1 MIFAEEISLL
11 IRFFKIF
18 ILTSALISII
28 ISCTDDISSIGSGL
42 IPNKDIIDIL
52 FINSEEGA
60 FEQQSKYYTDSLSL
74 NTSRVLLLG
83 KHDNVESTM
92 MMKFLI
98 FMPDSIKDAVSDGIL
113 EILSS
118 TMELEP
124 ISTFA
129 NKSNH
134 FDFNV
139 YKINS
144 SWNSLTF
151 DKDSLSDL
159 SYDNFDLSSNRNYSD
174 TLISFDFD
182 KELTE
187 DWLKYSVAEEQASNN
202 NGIYFN
208 FEASSNKII
217 GFPAISY
224 EDGAKLARLKIVFEV
239 PGKFLDT
246 MEVEVTSDVHV
257 VLGDLPV
264 GNQEN
269 IFIQGGIVV
278 RANLMIDV
286 SQIPDNTIINQA
298 ILKMSYDESE
308 SLIGTMISDSLGV
321 AALVDYNSNELDEN
335 LYPTLLKREGSI
347 YSGDITRFVQSWVST
362 QENHGLQIFL
372 VNEIITVNKVAL
384 KGASPADPNLK
395 PYLEV
400 IYTSK
405 R

>member
-1 MIFAEEISLL
+1 ML
-11 IRFFKIF
+11 IRLFKIL
-18 ILTSALISII
+18 IITSALITILV
-28 ISCTDDISSIGSGL
+28 SCTDEITSIGKNL
-42 IPNKDIIDIL
+42 LPNKDIIDIL

-74 NTSRVLLLG
+74 TTSSVLLMG

-92 MMKFLI
+92 LMKFLI
-98 FMPDSIKDAVSDGIL
+98 FLPDSIKDAVNDETL
-113 EILSS
+113 QVLSS
-118 TMELEP
+118 TMELVP
-124 ISTFA
+124 IYTYA
-129 NKSNH
+129 DKSNH

-139 YKINS
+139 HKINS
-144 SWNSLTF
+144 TWNSLTF
-151 DKDSLSDL
+151 DKDSLSSL
-159 SYDNFDLSSNRNYSD
+159 NYDDIDLSSNRNYTD

-182 KELTE
+182 KELTQQ
-187 DWLKYSVAEEQASNN
+187 WLNYSAADDQASNN

-208 FEASSNKII
+208 YEASSDKVV

-224 EDGAKLARLKIVFEV
+224 GVDNKLARLKIVVNV
-239 PGKFLDT
+239 PGSFTDT
-246 MEVEVTSDVHV
+246 VEVEVTSDVHV

-286 SQIPDNTIINQA
+286 SQIPDNTIINKA
-298 ILKMSYDESE
+298 TLKLSYDESE
-308 SLIGTMISDSLGV
+308 SLIGTKTSDSLGV
-321 AALVDYNSNELDEN
+321 AALTDYNANELDE
-335 LYPTLLKREGSI
+335 TLPPALMKREGST
-347 YSGDITRFVQSWVST
+347 YTGDITRFVQSWVSN

-395 PYLEV
+395 PYLEI

>member
-1 MIFAEEISLL
+1 MILEEEISLL
-11 IRFFKIF
+11 IKFIKIF
-18 ILTSALISII
+18 ILTSALISILV
-28 ISCTDDISSIGSGL
+28 SCNDDISSIGNDL
-42 IPNKDIIDIL
+42 LPNQDIIDIL

-74 NTSRVLLLG
+74 NTSSVLLLG

-98 FMPDSIKDAVSDGIL
+98 FLPDSIKEAVNDGTL

-118 TMELEP
+118 TMEIEP
-124 ISTFA
+124 IYTYA
-129 NKSNH
+129 DKSNY

-139 YKINS
+139 HEINS

-151 DKDSLSDL
+151 DKDSLSSL
-159 SYDNFDLSSNRNYSD
+159 SYDNNDLSSNRNYSD

-182 KELTE
+182 KELTQ
-187 DWLKYSVAEEQASNN
+187 DWLKYSAAEEQASNN
-202 NGIYFN
+202 NGVYFN
-208 FEASSNKII
+208 FEASSDKIV

-224 EDGAKLARLKIVFEV
+224 EEDEKLARLRIVVEV
-239 PGKFLDT
+239 PGNFLDT
-246 MEVEVTSDVHV
+246 MVVEVTSDVHI
-257 VLGDLPV
+257 VLGELPV

-278 RANLMIDV
+278 RSNLMIDV
-286 SQIPDNTIINQA
+286 SQIPDNTIINKA
-298 ILKMSYDESE
+298 ILKISYDESE
-308 SLIGTMISDSLGV
+308 SLIGTKTSDSLGV
-321 AALVDYNSNELDEN
+321 ASLVDYEANVLDETISPV
-335 LYPTLLKREGSI
+335 LMEREGSI
-347 YSGDITRFVQSWVST
+347 YSGDITRLVQSWVSN
-362 QENHGLQIFL
+362 QENNGFQIFL
-372 VNEIITVNKVAL
+372 VNEITTVNKVAL

>member
-1 MIFAEEISLL
+1 MIFEEEISLL

-28 ISCTDDISSIGSGL
+28 VSCNDDISSIGSDL
-42 IPNKDIIDIL
+42 LPNKDIIDIFFL
-52 FINSEEGA
+52 NSEEEA

-98 FMPDSIKDAVSDGIL
+98 FMPDSIKDAVNDGTL

-118 TMELEP
+118 TMEIEP
-124 ISTFA
+124 IYTYA
-129 NKSNH
+129 NKSNY

-139 YKINS
+139 HKINS

-159 SYDNFDLSSNRNYSD
+159 SYDDFDLSSNRNYSD
-174 TLISFDFD
+174 TLITFDFD
-182 KELTE
+182 KELTQ
-187 DWLKYSVAEEQASNN
+187 DWLQYSAAEEQANN
-202 NGIYFN
+202 NRGIYFN
-208 FEASSNKII
+208 YEASSNKIV

-224 EDGAKLARLKIVFEV
+224 EEDNKLARLKIVVEV
-239 PGKFLDT
+239 PGSFLDT
-246 MEVEVTSDVHV
+246 MVVEVTSDVHI

-269 IFIQGGIVV
+269 ISIQGGIVV

-298 ILKMSYDESE
+298 ILKISYDESE
-308 SLIGTMISDSLGV
+308 SLIGTITSDSLGV
-321 AALVDYNSNELDEN
+321 AALVDYNTNELDED

-347 YSGDITRFVQSWVST
+347 YSGDITRFVQSWVSN
-362 QENHGLQIFL
+362 QENNGLQIFL
-372 VNEIITVNKVAL
+372 VNEITTVNKVAL
-384 KGASPADPNLK
+384 KGASPADQNLK

>member
-1 MIFAEEISLL
+1 MIFEEEINLL

-28 ISCTDDISSIGSGL
+28 VSCNDDISSIGSDL
-42 IPNKDIIDIL
+42 LPNKDIIDIL

-60 FEQQSKYYTDSLSL
+60 FEQESKYYTDSLSL

-92 MMKFLI
+92 MMKFFI
-98 FMPDSIKDAVSDGIL
+98 FMPDSIKDAVNDGTL

-118 TMELEP
+118 TMEIEP
-124 ISTFA
+124 IYTYA
-129 NKSNH
+129 NKSNY

-139 YKINS
+139 HKINS

-159 SYDNFDLSSNRNYSD
+159 SYDDFDLSSNRNYSD
-174 TLISFDFD
+174 TLITFDFN
-182 KELTE
+182 KELTQ
-187 DWLKYSVAEEQASNN
+187 DWLKYSADEEQANNN

-208 FEASSNKII
+208 YEASSDKVV

-224 EDGAKLARLKIVFEV
+224 EEDNKLARLKIVVEV
-239 PGKFLDT
+239 PGSFLDT
-246 MEVEVTSDVHV
+246 MVVDVTSDVHV

-278 RANLMIDV
+278 RANLMMDV
-286 SQIPDNTIINQA
+286 SKIPDNTIINKA
-298 ILKMSYDESE
+298 TLTLSYDESE
-308 SLIGTMISDSLGV
+308 SLIGTLISDSLGV
-321 AALVDYNSNELDEN
+321 AALIDYNANELNED
-335 LYPTLLKREGSI
+335 LYPTLLKREGSV

-372 VNEIITVNKVAL
+372 VNEIISVNKVAL
-384 KGASPADPNLK
+384 KGASPADQNLK

>member
-1 MIFAEEISLL
+1 MILEEEISLL
-11 IRFFKIF
+11 IKFIKIF
-18 ILTSALISII
+18 IFTSALISIFV
-28 ISCTDDISSIGSGL
+28 SCNDDISSIGNDL
-42 IPNKDIIDIL
+42 LPNQDIIDIL

-74 NTSRVLLLG
+74 NTSSALLLG

-98 FMPDSIKDAVSDGIL
+98 FLPDSIKEAVNDGTL

-118 TMELEP
+118 TMEIEP
-124 ISTFA
+124 IYTYA
-129 NKSNH
+129 DKSNY

-139 YKINS
+139 HKINS

-151 DKDSLSDL
+151 DKDSLSSL
-159 SYDNFDLSSNRNYSD
+159 SYDDNDLSSNRNYSD

-182 KELTE
+182 KELTQ
-187 DWLKYSVAEEQASNN
+187 DWLKYSAAEEQASNN
-202 NGIYFN
+202 NGVYFN
-208 FEASSNKII
+208 FEASSDKIV

-224 EDGAKLARLKIVFEV
+224 EEDGKLARLRIVVEV
-239 PGKFLDT
+239 PGNFLDT
-246 MEVEVTSDVHV
+246 MVVEVTSDVHI
-257 VLGDLPV
+257 VLGELPV

-278 RANLMIDV
+278 RSNLMIDV
-286 SQIPDNTIINQA
+286 SQIPDNTIINRA
-298 ILKMSYDESE
+298 ILKISYDESE
-308 SLIGTMISDSLGV
+308 SLIGTKTSDSLGV
-321 AALVDYNSNELDEN
+321 ASLVDYEANILDETISPV
-335 LYPTLLKREGSI
+335 LMEREGSI
-347 YSGDITRFVQSWVST
+347 YSGDITRLVQGWVSN
-362 QENHGLQIFL
+362 QENNGFQIFL
-372 VNEIITVNKVAL
+372 VNEITTVNKVAL

>member
-1 MIFAEEISLL
+1 MIFEEEINLL

-28 ISCTDDISSIGSGL
+28 VSCNDDISSIGGDL
-42 IPNKDIIDIL
+42 LPNKDIIDIL

-60 FEQQSKYYTDSLSL
+60 FEQESKYYTDSLSL

-92 MMKFLI
+92 MMKFFI
-98 FMPDSIKDAVSDGIL
+98 FMPDSIKDAVNDGTL

-118 TMELEP
+118 TMEIEP
-124 ISTFA
+124 IYTYA
-129 NKSNH
+129 NKSNY

-139 YKINS
+139 HKINS

-159 SYDNFDLSSNRNYSD
+159 SYDDFDLSSNRNYSD
-174 TLISFDFD
+174 TLITFDFN
-182 KELTE
+182 KELTQ
-187 DWLKYSVAEEQASNN
+187 DWLKYSADEEQANNN

-208 FEASSNKII
+208 YEASSDKVV

-224 EDGAKLARLKIVFEV
+224 EEDNKLARLKIVVEV
-239 PGKFLDT
+239 PGSFLDT
-246 MEVEVTSDVHV
+246 MVVDVTSDVHV

-278 RANLMIDV
+278 RANLMMDV
-286 SQIPDNTIINQA
+286 SKIPDNTIINKA
-298 ILKMSYDESE
+298 TLTLSYDESE
-308 SLIGTMISDSLGV
+308 SLIGTLISDSLGV
-321 AALVDYNSNELDEN
+321 AALIDYNANELNED
-335 LYPTLLKREGSI
+335 LYPTLLKREGSV

-372 VNEIITVNKVAL
+372 VNEIISVNKVAL
-384 KGASPADPNLK
+384 KGASPADQNLK

>member
-1 MIFAEEISLL
+1 ML
-11 IRFFKIF
+11 IRLFKIL
-18 ILTSALISII
+18 IITSALITILV
-28 ISCTDDISSIGSGL
+28 SCTDEITSIGKNL
-42 IPNKDIIDIL
+42 LPNKDIIDIL

-60 FEQQSKYYTDSLSL
+60 FEQQSKYYIDSLSL
-74 NTSRVLLLG
+74 TTSSVLLMG

-92 MMKFLI
+92 LMKFLI
-98 FMPDSIKDAVSDGIL
+98 FLPDSIKDAVNDETL
-113 EILSS
+113 QVLSS
-118 TMELEP
+118 TMELVP
-124 ISTFA
+124 IYTYA
-129 NKSNH
+129 DKSNH

-139 YKINS
+139 HKINS
-144 SWNSLTF
+144 TWNSLTF
-151 DKDSLSDL
+151 DKDSLSSL
-159 SYDNFDLSSNRNYSD
+159 NYDDIDLSSNRNYTD

-182 KELTE
+182 KELTQQ
-187 DWLKYSVAEEQASNN
+187 WLNYSAADDQASNN

-208 FEASSNKII
+208 YEASSDKVV

-224 EDGAKLARLKIVFEV
+224 GVDNKLARLKIVVNV
-239 PGKFLDT
+239 PGSFTDT
-246 MEVEVTSDVHV
+246 VEVEVTSDVHV

-286 SQIPDNTIINQA
+286 SQIPDNTIINKA
-298 ILKMSYDESE
+298 TLKLSYDESE
-308 SLIGTMISDSLGV
+308 SLIGTKTSDSLGV
-321 AALVDYNSNELDEN
+321 AALADYNANELDE
-335 LYPTLLKREGSI
+335 TLPPALMKREGST
-347 YSGDITRFVQSWVST
+347 YTGDITRFVQSWVSN
-362 QENHGLQIFL
+362 QENNGLQIFL

-395 PYLEV
+395 PYLEI

>member
-1 MIFAEEISLL
+1 MIFEEEISLL
-11 IRFFKIF
+11 IRLFKIF
-18 ILTSALISII
+18 ILTSALISILV
-28 ISCTDDISSIGSGL
+28 SCTDDITSIGKDL
-42 IPNKDIIDIL
+42 LPNKDIIDIL
-52 FINSEEGA
+52 YINSEEGA

-74 NTSRVLLLG
+74 TTSSMLLLG

-92 MMKFLI
+92 LMKFLI
-98 FMPDSIKDAVSDGIL
+98 FLPDSIKDAVNDGTL
-113 EILSS
+113 QVLNS
-118 TMELEP
+118 TMEIVP
-124 ISTFA
+124 VYTYA
-129 NKSNH
+129 DKSNF

-139 YKINS
+139 HKINS

-151 DKDSLSDL
+151 DKDSLENL
-159 SYDNFDLSSNRNYSD
+159 NYDDIDLSSNRSYTD

-182 KELTE
+182 KELTQE
-187 DWLKYSVAEEQASNN
+187 WLNYSAADDQANNN

-208 FEASSNKII
+208 YEASSDKVV

-224 EDGAKLARLKIVFEV
+224 GEDNKLARLKIVVDV
-239 PGKFLDT
+239 PGNFTDT
-246 MEVEVTSDVHV
+246 VEVEVTSDVHV

-278 RANLMIDV
+278 RANLMMDV

-298 ILKMSYDESE
+298 ILKLSYDESE
-308 SLIGTMISDSLGV
+308 SLIGTKTSDSLGV
-321 AALVDYNSNELDEN
+321 AALLDYNANELDET
-335 LYPTLLKREGSI
+335 LPPTLMKREGSV
-347 YSGDITRFVQSWVST
+347 YTGDITRFVQSWVSN
-362 QENHGLQIFL
+362 QENNGLQIFL

-395 PYLEV
+395 PYLEI

>member
-1 MIFAEEISLL
+1 MIFEEEISLK
-11 IRFFKIF
+11 IRLFKIF
-18 ILTSALISII
+18 ILTLALISIFV
-28 ISCTDDISSIGSGL
+28 SCTDDISSIGSDL
-42 IPNKDIIDIL
+42 LPNKDIIDII

-60 FEQQSKYYTDSLSL
+60 FAQQSNYYTDSLSL
-74 NTSRVLLLG
+74 NTSSVLLLG

-92 MMKFLI
+92 LMKFFI
-98 FMPDSIKDAVSDGIL
+98 FLPDSIEEAVNDGTL

-118 TMELEP
+118 TIELEP
-124 ISTFA
+124 IYTYA
-129 NKSNH
+129 NNSNY

-139 YKINS
+139 HKINS

-151 DKDSLSDL
+151 AKDSLSDL
-159 SYDNFDLSSNRNYSD
+159 NYDDFDLSSNRNYSD
-174 TLISFDFD
+174 TLIAFDFD
-182 KELTE
+182 KELTL
-187 DWLKYSVAEEQASNN
+187 DWLKYSAAEEQVSNN

-208 FEASSNKII
+208 FNASSDKVV

-224 EDGAKLARLKIVFEV
+224 EEDNKLAILKIVVSV
-239 PGKFLDT
+239 PGQYLDT

-298 ILKMSYDESE
+298 ILKIYYDESE
-308 SLIGTMISDSLGV
+308 SLIGTKISDSLGA
-321 AALVDYNSNELDEN
+321 AALVDYDGNELDEN
-335 LYPTLLKREGSI
+335 LYPTLLEREGSA

-362 QENHGLQIFL
+362 KENHGLQIFL
-372 VNEIITVNKVAL
+372 VNEITTVNKVAL
-384 KGASPADPNLK
+384 KGASPTDPFLK
-395 PYLEV
+395 PYLEI

>member
-1 MIFAEEISLL
+1 ML
-11 IRFFKIF
+11 IRLFKIL
-18 ILTSALISII
+18 IITSALITILV
-28 ISCTDDISSIGSGL
+28 SCTDEITSIGKNL
-42 IPNKDIIDIL
+42 LPNKDIIDIL

-74 NTSRVLLLG
+74 TTSSVLLMG

-92 MMKFLI
+92 LMKFLI
-98 FMPDSIKDAVSDGIL
+98 FLPDSIKDAVNDETL
-113 EILSS
+113 QVLSS
-118 TMELEP
+118 TMELVP
-124 ISTFA
+124 IYTYA
-129 NKSNH
+129 DKSNH

-139 YKINS
+139 HKINS
-144 SWNSLTF
+144 TWNSLTF
-151 DKDSLSDL
+151 DKDSLSSL
-159 SYDNFDLSSNRNYSD
+159 NYDDIDLSSNRNYTD

-182 KELTE
+182 KELTQQ
-187 DWLKYSVAEEQASNN
+187 WLNYSAADDQASNN

-208 FEASSNKII
+208 YEASSDKVV

-224 EDGAKLARLKIVFEV
+224 GVDNKLARLKIVVNV
-239 PGKFLDT
+239 PGSFTDT
-246 MEVEVTSDVHV
+246 VEVEVTSDVHV

-286 SQIPDNTIINQA
+286 SQIPDNTIINKA
-298 ILKMSYDESE
+298 TLKLSYDESE
-308 SLIGTMISDSLGV
+308 SLIGTKTSDSLGV
-321 AALVDYNSNELDEN
+321 AALADYNANELDE
-335 LYPTLLKREGSI
+335 TLPPALMKREGST
-347 YSGDITRFVQSWVST
+347 YTGDITRFVQSWVSN

-395 PYLEV
+395 PYLEI

>member
-1 MIFAEEISLL
+1 LL
-11 IRFFKIF
+11 IRLFKIL
-18 ILTSALISII
+18 IITSALITILV
-28 ISCTDDISSIGSGL
+28 SCTDEITSIGKNL
-42 IPNKDIIDIL
+42 LPNKDIIDIL

-60 FEQQSKYYTDSLSL
+60 FEQQSKYYVDSLSL
-74 NTSRVLLLG
+74 TTSSVLLMG

-92 MMKFLI
+92 LMKFLI
-98 FMPDSIKDAVSDGIL
+98 FLPDSIKDAVNDETL
-113 EILSS
+113 QVLSS
-118 TMELEP
+118 TMELVP
-124 ISTFA
+124 IYTYA
-129 NKSNH
+129 DKSNH

-139 YKINS
+139 HKINS
-144 SWNSLTF
+144 TWNSLTF
-151 DKDSLSDL
+151 DKDSLSSL
-159 SYDNFDLSSNRNYSD
+159 NYDDIDLSSNRNYTD

-182 KELTE
+182 KELTQQ
-187 DWLKYSVAEEQASNN
+187 WLNYSAADDQASNN

-208 FEASSNKII
+208 YEASSDKVV

-224 EDGAKLARLKIVFEV
+224 GVDNKLARLKIVVNV
-239 PGKFLDT
+239 PGSFTDT
-246 MEVEVTSDVHV
+246 VEVEVTSDVHV

-286 SQIPDNTIINQA
+286 SQIPDNTIINKA
-298 ILKMSYDESE
+298 TLKLSYDESE
-308 SLIGTMISDSLGV
+308 SLIGTKTSDSLGV
-321 AALVDYNSNELDEN
+321 AALTDYNANELDE
-335 LYPTLLKREGSI
+335 TLPPALMKREGST
-347 YSGDITRFVQSWVST
+347 YTGDITRFVQSWVSN

-395 PYLEV
+395 PYLEI

>member
-1 MIFAEEISLL
+1 MIFEEEIGLL
-11 IRFFKIF
+11 VKLFKIF
-18 ILTSALISII
+18 ILTSALTSILV
-28 ISCTDDISSIGSGL
+28 SCTDDITSIGMDL
-42 IPNKDIIDIL
+42 LPNKDIIDIL

-74 NTSRVLLLG
+74 TTSSILLLG

-98 FMPDSIKDAVSDGIL
+98 FLPDSIKDPVNDGTL
-113 EILSS
+113 QVLSS
-118 TMELEP
+118 TLEIEP
-124 ISTFA
+124 IYTYA
-129 NKSNH
+129 EKSNY

-139 YKINS
+139 HKINS
-144 SWNSLTF
+144 TWNSLTF
-151 DKDSLSDL
+151 DKDSLENL
-159 SYDNFDLSSNRNYSD
+159 NYDDIDLSSNRSYTD

-182 KELTE
+182 KELTQE
-187 DWLKYSVAEEQASNN
+187 WLNYSAADDQASNN

-208 FEASSNKII
+208 YEASSDKIV

-224 EDGAKLARLKIVFEV
+224 GEDNKLAKLKIVVEV
-239 PGKFLDT
+239 PGSFTDT
-246 MEVEVTSDVHV
+246 VEVEVTSDVHV

-278 RANLMIDV
+278 RANLMMDV

-298 ILKMSYDESE
+298 TLKLSYDESE
-308 SLIGTMISDSLGV
+308 SLIGTKTSDSLGV
-321 AALVDYNSNELDEN
+321 AALSDYDANILDET
-335 LYPTLLKREGSI
+335 LPPTLMKREGSV
-347 YSGDITRFVQSWVST
+347 YTGDITRFVQSWISN
-362 QENHGLQIFL
+362 QENYGLQIFL
-372 VNEIITVNKVAL
+372 VNEITTVNKVAL
-384 KGASPADPNLK
+384 KGASPTDPNLK
-395 PYLEV
+395 PYLEI

>member
-1 MIFAEEISLL
+1 MIFEEEIGLL
-11 IRFFKIF
+11 VKLFKIF
-18 ILTSALISII
+18 ILTSALTSILV
-28 ISCTDDISSIGSGL
+28 SCTDDITSIGMDL
-42 IPNKDIIDIL
+42 LPNKDIIDIL

-74 NTSRVLLLG
+74 TTSSILLLG

-98 FMPDSIKDAVSDGIL
+98 FLPDSIKDPVNDGTL
-113 EILSS
+113 QVLSS
-118 TMELEP
+118 TLEIEP
-124 ISTFA
+124 IYTYA
-129 NKSNH
+129 EKSNY

-139 YKINS
+139 HKINS
-144 SWNSLTF
+144 TWNSLTF
-151 DKDSLSDL
+151 DKDSLENL
-159 SYDNFDLSSNRNYSD
+159 NYDDIDLSSNRSYTD

-182 KELTE
+182 KELTQE
-187 DWLKYSVAEEQASNN
+187 WLNYSAADDQASNN

-208 FEASSNKII
+208 YEASSDKIV

-224 EDGAKLARLKIVFEV
+224 GEDNKLARLKIVVEV
-239 PGKFLDT
+239 PGSFTDT
-246 MEVEVTSDVHV
+246 VEVEVTSDVHV

-278 RANLMIDV
+278 RANLMMDV

-298 ILKMSYDESE
+298 TLKLSYDESE
-308 SLIGTMISDSLGV
+308 SLIGTKTSDSLGV
-321 AALVDYNSNELDEN
+321 AALSDYDANILDET
-335 LYPTLLKREGSI
+335 LPPTLMKREGSV
-347 YSGDITRFVQSWVST
+347 YTGDITRFVQSWISN
-362 QENHGLQIFL
+362 QENYGLQIFL
-372 VNEIITVNKVAL
+372 VNEITTVNKVAL
-384 KGASPADPNLK
+384 KGASPTDPNLK
-395 PYLEV
+395 PYLEI